1 MSSLPLISHHLFVE
15 AASGKVRTSRK
26 SEDSARRPVTLKG
39 IATSL
44 PLELLEAVQPMPSSV
59 TRQLRTVGEA

>member
-15 AASGKVRTSRK
+15 AAAGKDRVPRK
-26 SEDSARRPVTLKG
+26 PERSAQPPVTLKG

-44 PLELLEAVQPMPSSV
+44 PLELLEAVQPLPAGV
-59 TRQLRTVGEA
+59 TRRLRTTGET